1 MNTEINLSVND
12 REELIFLLTEAAEF
26 EHTVMCTYLYAQ
38 WSLKRDESEGISSG
52 EKEAIDRWRGLM
64 RSVALEEM
72 LHLALVNNL
81 LAAIGAAPHL
91 SRPDFPV
98 AQGYFPSGVDFHLAP
113 FDEHSIEHFVYIE
126 KPEGIEIED
135 GAGFHHESHYE
146 RVVCTDL
153 LTATPREY
161 QSQGHLYHGIAQ
173 AIQRLAAEFGEEGLF
188 LGHGEAQLS
197 SAEFPL
203 PGLFEV
209 TGVQTAMKAIEEIVL
224 QGEGA
229 PAHRKDSHYARF
241 AAIRDEYLELRKAR
255 PDFVAAHPAAVNPV
269 LTEFA
274 RSDNVA
280 RITNPQSRHVVDLGN
295 SLYGLMM
302 HVLAQVCAPVPLPS
316 GLREGLSDVSSELMK
331 LTTLVGE
338 LAARLP
344 IGEEFPGVNAGLS
357 FALPRSFG
365 QLVQANAAQ
374 ILGERA
380 AELAQPCRT
389 LEQELPLSHVADSL
403 EELAA
408 RLVEMHSKYEEHFT
422 LVSDKEAVVEPAVQ
436 DDIPAPGASTESDNE
451 ACTENIKIRFDTERC
466 IHSRNCVLN
475 APTVFLANV
484 KGPWLHPETD
494 SVEHLVHVAQSC
506 PSGAITYRRLD
517 GGDNEKAPEVN
528 ILKTRENGPYAFH
541 ASLNIDEQCG
551 MFRATLC
558 RCGKS
563 KNKPFCDNTHRE
575 IDFRATG
582 EPDTVPS
589 EPLKERGG
597 ELHVVPVKDGP
608 LKVRGNL
615 ELCSGTGRTVTRAQ
629 YVKLCR
635 CGGSSNKP
643 FCDDTHLRI
652 GFRSESCRAHRA
664 GRAVGG
670 ISLSPVWTGHI
681 RDSGR

>member
-1 MNTEINLSVND
+1 MNTEINLAVND

-38 WSLKRDESEGISSG
+38 WSLKRDESEGITG
-52 EKEAIDRWRGLM
+52 KEKEAIDRWRGLM

-98 AQGYFPSGVDFHLAP
+98 AQGYFPSAVDFHLAP
-113 FDEHSIEHFVYIE
+113 FDEQSIEHFVYIE

-135 GAGFHHESHYE
+135 GVGFDHESHYE

-173 AIQRLAAEFGEEGLF
+173 AIQRLANEFGEEGLF

-209 TGVQTAMKAIEEIVL
+209 TGVKTAMKAIEEIVL

-241 AAIRDEYLELRKAR
+241 AAIRDEYLQLREER
-255 PDFVAAHPAAVNPV
+255 PDFVAGHPAAVNPV

-274 RSDNVA
+274 GGEKVA
-280 RITNPQSRHVVDLGN
+280 RITNTQSRHVVDLGN

-331 LTTLVGE
+331 LTTVIGE

-344 IGEEFPGVNAGLS
+344 IGEEHPGVNAGLS

-374 ILGERA
+374 ILAERA
-380 AELAQPCRT
+380 AELAVPCRV
-389 LEQELPLSHVADSL
+389 LEQQLPLSHVADSL
-403 EELAA
+403 EDLAA
-408 RLVEMHSKYEEHFT
+408 RLLEMHSKFEEHFT
-422 LVSDKEAVVEPAVQ
+422 LVLDQEPVIEQVVE
-436 DDIPAPGASTESDNE
+436 DDIPAPGESMDSDNE
-451 ACTENIKIRFDTERC
+451 ACTKDIRIRFDTERC
-466 IHSRNCVLN
+466 IHSRHCVLSS
-475 APTVFLANV
+475 PTVYLANV

-506 PSGAITYRRLD
+506 PSGAITYQRLD
-517 GGDNEKAPEVN
+517 GGDEEKAPEVN
-528 ILKTRENGPYAFH
+528 VMNTRENGPYAFH

-551 MFRATLC
+551 MYRATLC

-575 IDFRATG
+575 IDFSATG
-582 EPDTVPS
+582 EPETVPS
-589 EPLKERGG
+589 EPLYERGG

-608 LKVRGNL
+608 LKVRGGL
-615 ELCSGTGRTVTRAQ
+615 EICSGTGRTVTRTQ

-635 CGGSSNKP
+635 CGGSANKP

-652 GFRSESCRAHRA
+652 GFRS
-664 GRAVGG
+664 
-670 ISLSPVWTGHI
+670 
-681 RDSGR
+681 DS